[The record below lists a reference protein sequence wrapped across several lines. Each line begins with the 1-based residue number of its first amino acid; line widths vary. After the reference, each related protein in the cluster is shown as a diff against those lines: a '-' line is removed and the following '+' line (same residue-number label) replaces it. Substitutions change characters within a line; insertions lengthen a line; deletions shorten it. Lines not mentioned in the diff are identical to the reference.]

1 MDKLPM
7 HSTDIVDEN
16 IEKIGKLFP
25 DAITERI
32 VNGKVHRAIDF
43 DVLKQELS
51 KEIVDGPQER
61 YQFTWP
67 DKKRSILIANE
78 PTTKTLRLE
87 REKSVGRD
95 GKSGGGRL

>member
-1 MDKLPM
+1 MDKLQM
-7 HSTDIVDEN
+7 HSADIVDEN

-25 DAITERI
+25 NAITERE
-32 VNGKVHRAIDF
+32 VDGKVKLGIDF

-67 DKKRSILIANE
+67 DKKKSIDFANK
-78 PTTKTLRLE
+78 PTTKNILLE

-95 GKSGGGRL
+95 GKTGG